1 MSLSCLVDAAREKSV
16 DHSSGATIV
25 SSVAPLLRC
34 TLELYAWGSSAAMM
48 QLQQVH
54 SACHERSRLRERQP
68 PLENLSADEPFQHVL
83 PLHLLPR
90 RRLRLRP
97 LEQQPPIRIGRAHV

>member
-54 SACHERSRLRERQP
+54 SACHERSRLRQRQP
-68 PLENLSADEPFQHVL
+68 SLQHLPADKSLDRKSVVWGKLVQRGW
-83 PLHLLPR
+83 R
-90 RRLRLRP
+90 RRLREKKDRTV
-97 LEQQPPIRIGRAHV
+97 R